1 MSSHLRNDI
10 FRAGG
15 HDKKVAKN
23 SMKRVIRE
31 FRKVPSQR
39 YLMGTSQ
46 AVDVIDG
53 GVKGIYP
60 PTSTIRANL
69 VQWPY
74 VVVNALPESVY
85 GIVNHRISM
94 ESSIKEV
101 EEHLTNLLTPL
112 AKSLPATL
120 IAFNKQIYSPTSNP
134 RNTTIILSTTPDTL
148 DPAPVS
154 PKDSYAWGVLGSTI
168 RLSFGKD
175 VILAPSLM
183 TGNTDTKYYWKLSRD
198 IWRFSPIRE
207 GGRGNAHTVDEFVGA
222 RDHVECFGFYVRLI
236 RGADER

>member
-15 HDKKVAKN
+15 YDDKLAKK

-53 GVKGIYP
+53 GVKGTNH
-60 PTSTIRANL
+60 PTSTIPANF
-69 VQWPY
+69 VQCAY

-85 GIVNHRISM
+85 ATVNHRISM

-101 EEHLTNLLTPL
+101 EEHLTDLLTPL
-112 AKSLPATL
+112 VKSLPATL
-120 IAFNKQIYSPTSNP
+120 IAFNRKISSSHENP
-134 RNTTIILSTTPDTL
+134 RNTTIILSTTLNVL
-148 DPAPVS
+148 DS
-154 PKDSYAWGVLGSTI
+154 TSISITDSYAWGVLRSTVK
-168 RLSFGKD
+168 LAVGEA
-175 VILAPSLM
+175 VVLAPSLM
-183 TGNTDTKYYWKLSRD
+183 TGNTGT
-198 IWRFSPIRE
+198 
-207 GGRGNAHTVDEFVGA
+207 
-222 RDHVECFGFYVRLI
+222 
-236 RGADER
+236 